1 MDGGPGGGVHS
12 AVSADRPTALTCP
25 RASWTAEMTG
35 DERDRLRAALD
46 GSERALLDALR
57 GLDDDTTRGP
67 SALPGW
73 SRGHVLTHVA
83 RNAETITDA
92 LDAVRRGEIRAMYDG
107 DLEARN
113 AAIETGA
120 DRPALALLADIEGTS
135 TGLQHALASL
145 TDSEWAGHIKSPRDG
160 SLLSVETVVGMRWQE
175 VEIHRLDLD
184 LGYRPADWPKAFVQ
198 HNLARQLDRLPQR
211 APGVPVPDLPPHD
224 VLAWLYGRGAAD
236 LPDLPPW
243 P

>member
-1 MDGGPGGGVHS
+1 
-12 AVSADRPTALTCP
+12 
-25 RASWTAEMTG
+25 MTG
-35 DERDRLRAALD
+35 EERSRLRAGLD
-46 GSERALLDALR
+46 ASERALLDALR
-57 GLDDDTTRGP
+57 GLDDDTARGP

-73 SRGHVLTHVA
+73 CRGHVLTHIA

-92 LDAVRRGEIRAMYDG
+92 LDAVRRGQVRAMYDG
-107 DLEARN
+107 DLEARSAGIEAGAGRPAVELVADVEATT
-113 AAIETGA
+113 AALA
-120 DRPALALLADIEGTS
+120 DRLAA
-135 TGLQHALASL
+135 L
-145 TDSEWAGHIKSPRDG
+145 TDSEWTGQIKSPRDG

-184 LGYRPADWPKAFVQ
+184 LGYRPAGWPEAFVQ
-198 HNLARQLDRLPQR
+198 HNLTRQLDRLPER

-236 LPDLPPW
+236 LPELPPW